1 MRGDEPMERAQV
13 LETFQWVG
21 RDLYHLGL
29 ITLHAG
35 NMSLR
40 SGERVWITRT
50 GSMLGHLEV
59 GDVVD
64 TALSSTESP
73 HPKASME
80 LPVHL
85 AIYGATS
92 ARAILH
98 AHPPSAVALSLIDE
112 AILPADSEG
121 GYILGKVPVIATAK
135 VVASLEVADRASSLL
150 DAHRAVLIRGHG
162 SFAVGGSLEEALGIT
177 TTLEAS
183 AKILLLAKGAGWKP
197 SKRSEWGQG

>member
-1 MRGDEPMERAQV
+1 MERAKIV
-13 LETFQWVG
+13 EAFQWVG

-40 SGERVWITRT
+40 SGERIWITRT
-50 GSMLGHLEV
+50 GSMLGRLEPDDLV
-59 GDVVD
+59 E
-64 TALSSTESP
+64 TALSPSESP

-85 AIYGATS
+85 AIYRATS
-92 ARAILH
+92 AQAILH
-98 AHPPSAVALSLIDE
+98 AHPPSAVALSLVDD
-112 AILPADSEG
+112 AIVPADSEG
-121 GYILGKVPVIATAK
+121 GHILGRVPVIAAAN
-135 VVASLEVADRASSLL
+135 VVASLEVGERASLL
-150 DAHRAVLIRGHG
+150 LQAHRAVLVRGHG

-183 AKILLLAKGAGWKP
+183 AKILLLARGAGWRP
-197 SKRSEWGQG
+197 SR

>member
-1 MRGDEPMERAQV
+1 MRGNEPMERAQI
-13 LETFQWVG
+13 LETFRWVG
-21 RDLYHLGL
+21 RDLHHMGL

-50 GSMLGHLEV
+50 GAMLGHLEA

-64 TALSSTESP
+64 TALSPTESP
-73 HPKASME
+73 HPTASME

-85 AIYGATS
+85 AIYRATS

-98 AHPPSAVALSLIDE
+98 AHPPSAVALSLIEE
-112 AILPADSEG
+112 AIVPADSEG
-121 GYILGKVPVIATAK
+121 GYILGKVPVVAAVN
-135 VVASLEVADRASSLL
+135 VVASLEVAGRASSLL
-150 DAHRAVLIRGHG
+150 DAHRAVLIKGHG

-197 SKRSEWGQG
+197 SK